1 MAGPAMFSSGGS
13 GCDVAAGGGG
23 VIYTYFRCMLYDLDG
38 INQIQIRF
46 IKVAAAFLFRMD
58 LFLEGC

>member
-38 INQIQIRF
+38 INQLCKISLRF
-46 IKVAAAFLFRMD
+46 
-58 LFLEGC
+58 